1 MASGLNLMSELS
13 CDTCCFFEPEDDSI
27 GRVFGECR
35 LKAPPFPTIL
45 DSSNMWCGEHSEI
58 ASPYDGEVFVKMPI
72 QLAKEISATT
82 HAVYLDTL
90 HHSIKQAVDLALQKE
105 KSRPGQTV
113 VEAQPKRFWSR
124 KSNGNQCVSGF

>member
-13 CDTCCFFEPEDDSI
+13 CDTCCFFEPENDFI

-58 ASPYDGEVFVKMPI
+58 TSEYEGETFVRMPTALVR
-72 QLAKEISATT
+72 QLAFVRHTSEIPLSALTTACNLAIAKENAKPQGT
-82 HAVYLDTL
+82 AV
-90 HHSIKQAVDLALQKE
+90 QARRKL
-105 KSRPGQTV
+105 
-113 VEAQPKRFWSR
+113 FWNR
-124 KSNGNQCVSGF
+124 NKMK